1 MNKTILKSKSIKSE
15 AFREYSRLQ
24 GYVTSSIALIQKA
37 LYYEVTPTFA
47 KVKGQFIDLK
57 ISALLKRS
65 YYFLI
70 SKITVFV

>member
-47 KVKGQFIDLK
+47 KVKGQFINLK

-70 SKITVFV
+70 SKITVSI